1 MALRGYLRKEG
12 GIGIVAGMLNFV
24 STLRAHPEDKG
35 TMAPVYGMAGTV
47 PFRGL
52 LSDLLKKYMDLI
64 YKV

>member
-1 MALRGYLRKEG
+1 
-12 GIGIVAGMLNFV
+12 
-24 STLRAHPEDKG
+24 
-35 TMAPVYGMAGTV
+35 MAPVYGMAGTV

>member
-1 MALRGYLRKEG
+1 M
-12 GIGIVAGMLNFV
+12 
-24 STLRAHPEDKG
+24 RANPSEKG

-52 LSDLLKKYMDLI
+52 ISDMLKKYMDLI